1 MLNTESPCETQR
13 ALLAEYLTE
22 LEKMKVAQREHV
34 EILKAGM
41 GSVTTKPLLEELM
54 NQCSAARSRHVK
66 HRRDHHC

>member
-1 MLNTESPCETQR
+1 MLNKKSPCETQR

-22 LEKMKVAQREHV
+22 LEKMRVAQREHV

-41 GSVTTKPLLEELM
+41 GGAKPLLKELM
-54 NQCSAARSRHVK
+54 NDCIAARSRHVQ

>member
-1 MLNTESPCETQR
+1 MLNTKSPCETQR

-22 LEKMKVAQREHV
+22 LEKMRVDQREHI
-34 EILKAGM
+34 EILKTGM

-66 HRRDHHC
+66 HQLNHHC